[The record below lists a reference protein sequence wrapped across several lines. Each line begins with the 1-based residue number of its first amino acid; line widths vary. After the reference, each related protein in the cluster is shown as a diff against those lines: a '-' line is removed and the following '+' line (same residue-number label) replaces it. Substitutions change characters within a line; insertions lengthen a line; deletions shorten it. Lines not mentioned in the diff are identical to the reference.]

1 MELNRKN
8 YPAYPEKI
16 IQFGKGNF
24 LRCFFDWIIDIINEK
39 TDLDAGI
46 AVVRST
52 NTDKPPLLDIQGG
65 LYTALIRGI
74 DEKNQVV
81 RGCRI
86 ISSVNREI
94 PIYKEFDQY
103 LKLAH
108 NPEMRFIISNTTEA
122 GIAFVDTDKYQDRP
136 QSSFPGKL
144 TRLLHERFKHFNGDK
159 AKGFI
164 LLPCELIDYNGDR
177 LKEIVLKYTDL
188 WQLEDAFK
196 TWLEEANVWCST
208 LVDRI
213 VTGYPFA
220 EKEEL
225 AKELGYQDQFIT
237 TGEYFHLLVIQ
248 GPQKL
253 LERELKLNQLK
264 LNQLKLNQLKLN
276 QLKLNQVGLNIVIT
290 EDLKPYKTRKVAILN
305 GAHTAMAP
313 VSYLYG
319 IDTVRE
325 TLEDE
330 ITGKFVEAVIYDE
343 IIPALDMDKTEL
355 LSFAGSVI
363 SRFKNPYV
371 EHRLLDISLNSMS
384 KYRSRILPQVLSHF
398 EKRGELPQKL
408 VFALA
413 AMLIFYKGKRNG
425 EDIKLRDEE
434 DILSIYKDL
443 WDNFDGDYTKLAS
456 VILGMK
462 DHWGADLTAINGFVD
477 MLAGYTRS
485 IDKLSMKEAIREVL

>member
-24 LRCFFDWIIDIINEK
+24 LRCFFDWMIDIINEK

-65 LYTALIRGI
+65 LYTALTRGI
-74 DEKNQVV
+74 DQKNQVV

-103 LKLAH
+103 LNLAH

-122 GIAFVDTDKYQDRP
+122 GIAFVGTDKYQDRP

-159 AKGFI
+159 EKGFI

-188 WQLEDAFK
+188 WQLEDTFK

-237 TGEYFHLLVIQ
+237 TGEYFHLLVIH
-248 GPQKL
+248 GPQEL
-253 LERELKLNQLK
+253 LERE
-264 LNQLKLNQLKLN
+264 
-276 QLKLNQVGLNIVIT
+276 LKLNQVGLNIVIT

-384 KYRSRILPQVLSHF
+384 KYKSRILPQVLSNF

-413 AMLIFYKGKRNG
+413 ALLIFYKGKRNG

-443 WDNFDGDYTKLAS
+443 WGNFDGDYTKLAS

-462 DHWGADLTAINGFVD
+462 DHWGADLTVINGFVD

-485 IDKLSMKEAIREVL
+485 IDTLSMKEAIREVL